1 LLINFSNSVTF
12 LEGRRV
18 KSCSSFFSKDFVYT
32 ISFHFNNQRSLL
44 ATLFFLIIGTFWL
57 LGSLQEPIFYHLV
70 GRQYHPQV
78 NVISFFCIIPLLLW
92 YMASLNRVRPE
103 KILVVATWLYGLFFA
118 GAAILLTIPGV
129 GLPDAVP
136 SVYNIL
142 GWAFFAITKTYGS
155 LMVALFWTYATSV
168 TAVEEAKTS
177 FPFITLCAQLGSL
190 AGTTLVRVGADLGIP
205 LLVACA
211 VVGMGAIV
219 LVLRQLACRSAGHLW
234 AVADQATAGVFE
246 GFWLLVRHPYL
257 RGILVVSTAYLI
269 ITAFFDYQLHYLA
282 HQMYPTIEEFARFK
296 GMYGQVVNAVTFLL
310 ALGGTS
316 WLLRHIGVAASL
328 LLYPALTAVCVVV
341 AWQWPTLWIVAGV
354 MVIIRAFSFGFNNP
368 TKEITYIP
376 ESEEVRFKAKGWVDV
391 IGYRAAFAV
400 GSQITSLI
408 AEPYVLLV
416 NVSAAL
422 SLVIVGVWSYYAMI
436 LGRHFKTRTNKTS

>member
-1 LLINFSNSVTF
+1 MYTT
-12 LEGRRV
+12 
-18 KSCSSFFSKDFVYT
+18 SFKFT
-32 ISFHFNNQRSLL
+32 AQRSEL
-44 ATLFFLIIGTFWL
+44 AALFFLIIGTFWL

-70 GRQYHPQV
+70 GSQYHPQV

-103 KILVVATWLYGLFFA
+103 RILVFATCLYGIFFSC
-118 GAAILLTIPGV
+118 AAVLLTIPGI
-129 GLPDAVP
+129 GLPEAVP
-136 SVYNIL
+136 SAYNIL

-177 FPFITLCAQLGSL
+177 FPFITLCAQVGSFT
-190 AGTTLVRVGADLGIP
+190 GTTVVRFGADLGIP
-205 LLVACA
+205 LLVASA

-219 LVLRQLACRSAGHLW
+219 LVLRFLSAHHLRPI
-234 AVADQATAGVFE
+234 ANEVKVHSSGGATAAAFE
-246 GFWLLVRHPYL
+246 GFLLLVRHPYL

-328 LLYPALTAVCVVV
+328 LLYPILTAICVII
-341 AWQWPTLWIVAGV
+341 AWCWPTLWIVAGV
-354 MVIIRAFSFGFNNP
+354 MVVIRAFSFGFNNP

-391 IGYRAAFAV
+391 IGYRAAFAA

-408 AEPYVLLV
+408 AEPYALLV

-422 SLVIVGVWSYYAMI
+422 SLVIIAVWSYYAMI
-436 LGRHFKTRTNKTS
+436 LGRHFKARTNKPF

>member
-1 LLINFSNSVTF
+1 MMLNFYLS
-12 LEGRRV
+12 G
-18 KSCSSFFSKDFVYT
+18 
-32 ISFHFNNQRSLL
+32 QRNLL

-70 GRQYHPQV
+70 GRQHHPQV

-92 YMASLNRVRPE
+92 YMASLNRLRPE
-103 KILVVATWLYGLFFA
+103 KILFTATWLYGLFF
-118 GAAILLTIPGV
+118 GLAALLLTIPGI
-129 GLPDAVP
+129 GLPGAVP
-136 SVYNIL
+136 SVYSVL
-142 GWAFFAITKTYGS
+142 GWAFFAVTKTYGS

-177 FPFITLCAQLGSL
+177 FPFITLCAQAGSL
-190 AGTTLVRVGADLGIP
+190 VGTTLVRVGADLGIP

-211 VVGMGAIV
+211 VAGMGGILFVLKCLRFTSSSIV
-219 LVLRQLACRSAGHLW
+219 ASQPSPSSGYGRQSAG
-234 AVADQATAGVFE
+234 DFE

-328 LLYPALTAVCVVV
+328 LLYPVLTAVCVII
-341 AWQWPTLWIVAGV
+341 AWCWPTLWVVAAV
-354 MVIIRAFSFGFNNP
+354 MVVVRAFSFGFNNP

-400 GSQITSLI
+400 GAQITSLI
-408 AEPYVLLV
+408 AEPYCLLV

-422 SLVIVGVWSYYAMI
+422 SLAIIGGWSYYAVI
-436 LGRHFKTRTNKTS
+436 LGRHFKGRTRERLQ